1 MDLTVLAYATL
12 GLSLF
17 VSAVKMGSWILHA
30 DPRTLVNGG
39 RWALVALAA
48 LAVGVLLWLVMS
60 GRWSMAMMLAAF
72 MLPVFVQAAPRWRVL
87 FGPLNAVRG
96 DFPPIT
102 PDFSTPRSGFANAR
116 DVTDPELVQQ
126 SLAVLR
132 AYLAQSGPQGATQIE
147 HKPASLHTGNGA
159 MAASGT
165 ERQRPGDQGH
175 IPPAR
180 GESRSRA
187 RRHPLPDGQDHRGQ
201 RCSAARIDLVRPCA
215 LDLNWGGLEAS
226 NSRPARAQ
234 QFAAITSF
242 DIVRKVCNFS
252 RSCSRSEMAH
262 RRHDL
267 WLLIRLAAQNVGRR
281 RLRAVFLS
289 AAVMLGVGIAFAS
302 FVAGWAL
309 REGMATSFSR
319 MGADLVVVPRGT
331 LVNIT
336 SSLLT
341 VQPTDETLPDDLA
354 ERIAAIPGVAKVAPQ
369 RIVPA
374 LVAGNAANLIA
385 FDPARDLSVLTW
397 LVERQGGA
405 VEGLIAGGGLAA
417 RLGESVSVCGMP
429 MRIYGRLGKTGVGP
443 FDDSYFLSFGALADM
458 VSFCRTSDARAAAR
472 PAAKPQDEPQIP
484 GMSHTD
490 ANVCS
495 PDVALDR
502 VSALLLQLSPGAKL
516 DEVKFA
522 LARLP
527 DVKIVEGNGVIT
539 SSRQALS
546 TLLIGIAAFTAFQ
559 LIALLILVS
568 LLFSA
573 IVQERYREVGLLR
586 AMGAKPNQV
595 MTIILT
601 EAAIITGLGGLAG
614 LAFGAAMLLMFAR
627 SIGFYFGLLGVP
639 FAWPPLAVL
648 QISAVLAVSFS
659 AVLGLVGAFLPAW
672 RARRMAPYALI
683 QAEGR

>member
-1 MDLTVLAYATL
+1 
-12 GLSLF
+12 
-17 VSAVKMGSWILHA
+17 
-30 DPRTLVNGG
+30 
-39 RWALVALAA
+39 
-48 LAVGVLLWLVMS
+48 
-60 GRWSMAMMLAAF
+60 
-72 MLPVFVQAAPRWRVL
+72 
-87 FGPLNAVRG
+87 
-96 DFPPIT
+96 
-102 PDFSTPRSGFANAR
+102 
-116 DVTDPELVQQ
+116 
-126 SLAVLR
+126 
-132 AYLAQSGPQGATQIE
+132 
-147 HKPASLHTGNGA
+147 
-159 MAASGT
+159 
-165 ERQRPGDQGH
+165 
-175 IPPAR
+175 
-180 GESRSRA
+180 
-187 RRHPLPDGQDHRGQ
+187 
-201 RCSAARIDLVRPCA
+201 
-215 LDLNWGGLEAS
+215 
-226 NSRPARAQ
+226 
-234 QFAAITSF
+234 
-242 DIVRKVCNFS
+242 
-252 RSCSRSEMAH
+252 MAH

-309 REGMATSFSR
+309 RDGMATSFSR
-319 MGADLVVVPRGT
+319 MGADLVVVPRAT

-341 VQPTDETLPDDLA
+341 VQPTDETLPADLA
-354 ERIAAIPGVAKVAPQ
+354 QRIAAIHGVGQVAPQ

-374 LVAGNAANLIA
+374 LVQGNAANLIA

-397 LVERQGGA
+397 LVERQPGPA
-405 VEGLIAGGGLAA
+405 EGLIAGAGLAA

-429 MRIYGRLGKTGVGP
+429 MRIYGRLGKTGVGS

-458 VSFCRTSDARAAAR
+458 VSFCRTSEARGAPR
-472 PAAKPQDEPQIP
+472 PAAKPQDEPLVA
-484 GMSHTD
+484 GMSH

-495 PDVALDR
+495 PDLALDR
-502 VSALLLQLSPGAKL
+502 VSAFLLQLSPGAKA

-527 DVKIVEGNGVIT
+527 DVKIVEGNTVIT

-614 LAFGAAMLLMFAR
+614 LGFGTAMLLIFAR
-627 SIGFYFGLLGVP
+627 SLGFYFGLLGVP

-648 QISAVLAVSFS
+648 QISAVLAISFS
-659 AVLGLVGAFLPAW
+659 AILGLVGAFLPAW

>member
-1 MDLTVLAYATL
+1 
-12 GLSLF
+12 
-17 VSAVKMGSWILHA
+17 
-30 DPRTLVNGG
+30 
-39 RWALVALAA
+39 
-48 LAVGVLLWLVMS
+48 
-60 GRWSMAMMLAAF
+60 
-72 MLPVFVQAAPRWRVL
+72 
-87 FGPLNAVRG
+87 
-96 DFPPIT
+96 
-102 PDFSTPRSGFANAR
+102 
-116 DVTDPELVQQ
+116 
-126 SLAVLR
+126 
-132 AYLAQSGPQGATQIE
+132 
-147 HKPASLHTGNGA
+147 
-159 MAASGT
+159 
-165 ERQRPGDQGH
+165 
-175 IPPAR
+175 
-180 GESRSRA
+180 
-187 RRHPLPDGQDHRGQ
+187 
-201 RCSAARIDLVRPCA
+201 
-215 LDLNWGGLEAS
+215 
-226 NSRPARAQ
+226 
-234 QFAAITSF
+234 
-242 DIVRKVCNFS
+242 
-252 RSCSRSEMAH
+252 MAH

-309 REGMATSFSR
+309 RDGMATSFSR
-319 MGADLVVVPRGT
+319 MGADLVVVPRAT

-341 VQPTDETLPDDLA
+341 VQPTDETLPADLA
-354 ERIAAIPGVAKVAPQ
+354 QRIAAIHGVGQVAPQ

-374 LVAGNAANLIA
+374 LVQGNAANLIA

-397 LVERQGGA
+397 LVERQPGP

-429 MRIYGRLGKTGVGP
+429 MRIYGRLGKTGIGP

-458 VSFCRTSDARAAAR
+458 VSFCRTAGAPR
-472 PAAKPQDEPQIP
+472 PTAKPQDKPQDEPPVP
-484 GMSHTD
+484 GMSHAGD
-490 ANVCS
+490 VCS
-495 PDVALDR
+495 PDLALDR
-502 VSALLLQLSPGAKL
+502 VSAFLLQLSPGARV

-527 DVKIVEGNGVIT
+527 DVKIVEGNTVIT

-601 EAAIITGLGGLAG
+601 EAAIITGLGGIAG
-614 LAFGAAMLLMFAR
+614 LGFGAAMLLLFAR
-627 SIGFYFGLLGVP
+627 SLGFYFGLLGVP
-639 FAWPPLAVL
+639 FSWPPLAVL
-648 QISAVLAVSFS
+648 QISAILAISFS
-659 AVLGLVGAFLPAW
+659 AILGLVGAFLPAW

>member
-1 MDLTVLAYATL
+1 
-12 GLSLF
+12 
-17 VSAVKMGSWILHA
+17 
-30 DPRTLVNGG
+30 
-39 RWALVALAA
+39 
-48 LAVGVLLWLVMS
+48 
-60 GRWSMAMMLAAF
+60 
-72 MLPVFVQAAPRWRVL
+72 
-87 FGPLNAVRG
+87 
-96 DFPPIT
+96 
-102 PDFSTPRSGFANAR
+102 
-116 DVTDPELVQQ
+116 
-126 SLAVLR
+126 
-132 AYLAQSGPQGATQIE
+132 
-147 HKPASLHTGNGA
+147 
-159 MAASGT
+159 
-165 ERQRPGDQGH
+165 
-175 IPPAR
+175 
-180 GESRSRA
+180 
-187 RRHPLPDGQDHRGQ
+187 
-201 RCSAARIDLVRPCA
+201 
-215 LDLNWGGLEAS
+215 
-226 NSRPARAQ
+226 
-234 QFAAITSF
+234 
-242 DIVRKVCNFS
+242 
-252 RSCSRSEMAH
+252 
-262 RRHDL
+262 
-267 WLLIRLAAQNVGRR
+267 
-281 RLRAVFLS
+281 
-289 AAVMLGVGIAFAS
+289 
-302 FVAGWAL
+302 
-309 REGMATSFSR
+309 
-319 MGADLVVVPRGT
+319 
-331 LVNIT
+331 VNIT

-341 VQPTDETLPDDLA
+341 VQPTDETLPADLA

-484 GMSHTD
+484 GMSHTE

-648 QISAVLAVSFS
+648 QISAALAVSFS